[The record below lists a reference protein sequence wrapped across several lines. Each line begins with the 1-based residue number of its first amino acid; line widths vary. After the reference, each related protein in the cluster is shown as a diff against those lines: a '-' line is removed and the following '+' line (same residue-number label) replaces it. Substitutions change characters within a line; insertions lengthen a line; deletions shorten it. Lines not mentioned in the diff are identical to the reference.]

1 MEGKVRGM
9 HGLYGAELVCAS
21 IAVPPD
27 GSRMSMVVVDM
38 DMVVDA
44 PSLETIK
51 VRQGGA
57 L

>member
-1 MEGKVRGM
+1 MRGM

-21 IAVPPD
+21 IAIPPG

-44 PSLETIK
+44 PSLETFK

-57 L
+57 LST